1 VFEHARVPVGDE
13 GVKGSERVITFDV
26 LERVV
31 GLRDVQD
38 TEPCLI
44 FRIGSCVVLYI
55 LIFFH
60 LENLNYMRFL
70 PM

>member
-1 VFEHARVPVGDE
+1 MSEHARTPTGDE
-13 GVKGSERVITFDV
+13 GVKGSQGIITFEV

-44 FRIGSCVVLYI
+44 FRIGSRVV
-55 LIFFH
+55 
-60 LENLNYMRFL
+60 
-70 PM
+70 